1 MDGISIVKSDNHR
14 WSIRK
19 GLPSDKQISH
29 YLDSRALPPA
39 VPSVEVVSEE
49 RDDEY
54 VDGFWTIP
62 GKGVRPKYRGTFLID
77 SLRVARRLTDVRY
90 MEENVYDGI
99 RLAHPRTYKEM
110 HMQLKDKNF
119 KSASRFTITRSRYR
133 SDAGMMM
140 LRRHY
145 NNHPGLRRQLFFDAS
160 PQKGVEIFM
169 HAEKSSIP
177 ATRGRHR
184 IGDSH

>member
-1 MDGISIVKSDNHR
+1 M
-14 WSIRK
+14 
-19 GLPSDKQISH
+19 PSDKQISH

-62 GKGVRPKYRGTFLID
+62 GKGVRPKYRATFLID

-90 MEENVYDGI
+90 MEENVKDGI
-99 RLAHPRTYKEM
+99 RLAYPRAYKEM

-119 KSASRFTITRSRYR
+119 KSASRFTITRRR
-133 SDAGMMM
+133 NRIEAAVMM

-160 PQKGVEIFM
+160 PLKGVEIFM

-177 ATRGRHR
+177 TTRGRHR